1 MAIQA
6 QVVPIVFSAG
16 LETKTDSKMTMPGSL
31 TTLENGVFTKGARI
45 SKRNGYDLLGEEIID
60 GASSI
65 GPSDALGVFKPSPN
79 IEELIQVG
87 SNELYSYSK
96 DQVKWIDKDAIH
108 SPIVKYNNIYR
119 NNNDVLN
126 GDVAVNGDLEVYV
139 WRDATSGFAGGT
151 TIDALTGAEY
161 FLGTFNLSQA
171 GSRTRCVSIGT
182 YVYVFYVQNT
192 TGALVWQRVS
202 TTAPSTFSTAT
213 GFGATASLGTPA
225 FDVVSDGTNMWV
237 TYYDGANIQLVKLDS
252 NGLSV
257 STASFAKTIANALTI
272 CVNTNVFVY
281 WFNTTN
287 GTEYAVYDPALA
299 SVLAATVIDSN
310 IVEET
315 YKITAAATSATVQK
329 VFYTNGPIPVDSLTN
344 SNQVTRSA
352 EVNTAGILTASAVLV
367 RSITLASKA
376 FTDNSVVY
384 FYAAHLSDLQ
394 SSLFLFRFDGV
405 CVGRMY
411 PGNTRGAGA
420 FSLPSVVVKSSSKYL
435 LAQAIITK
443 YSGVLGAGGIKSGI
457 SSVLVDFD
465 NANSFQNAMLG
476 RNLHF
481 VGALP
486 SIYDGNSVTE
496 QGFNLYPEGYTG
508 SPVGAGGSMADGTY
522 QYSVVYEWIDNTGQV
537 HRSGAGVPI
546 EVVISGGGGS
556 GRVDLTIPTLRI
568 TEKFGAAGE
577 VTIQIYRTKAGETVF
592 FNVKSPTSS
601 VLYNDVTTDS
611 VSYSDTASDL
621 TISTN
626 EILYTTGDVLDNDP
640 SPSCSMLDVY
650 QNRMVISGL
659 EDPLEFAYSKTQ
671 VKGEGVAFSG
681 FFTSRIDPFGG
692 DISAIKLMDDKV
704 ILFKENSIFFVSGEG
719 PNDTGSQNNY
729 TIPQLITSDNGC
741 PYPKSTVLMPLG
753 IMYKSNKGIYLLSRS
768 LQVDYIGS
776 PVEDYNSQ
784 DITSADLIQ
793 DKNQVRFLTS
803 SGVTLVYDYFFKQWS
818 TFTNHTGDDA
828 VIWQGDYHYLRTNG
842 QVYAE
847 STGFLDNTTG
857 IVLKAATAWLKMA
870 GIQGFQRVR
879 SIAFLGDYKSAHQL
893 QIRVGY
899 DYKPAYQDTYTF
911 DATTVIIS
919 SANTYQFRQSL
930 KQQKCDSLRIEISDI
945 LPGSPGESYN
955 MNDISLEVGI
965 KPGINRLKAAQS
977 I

>member
-6 QVVPIVFSAG
+6 QVVPIVFSQG
-16 LETKTDSKMTMPGSL
+16 VETKTDSKMTMPGSL

-65 GPSDALGVFKPSPN
+65 GPSEALGVFKPSPN

-96 DQVKWIDKDAIH
+96 DQSKWIDKDAIH
-108 SPIVKYNNIYR
+108 SPIAKYNNIYR

-126 GDVAVNGDLEVYV
+126 GDVAVNGDLQVYS
-139 WRDATSGFAGGT
+139 WIDSTAGKVGAS
-151 TIDALTGAEY
+151 TIDSLNGAKYFTGDLANVH
-161 FLGTFNLSQA
+161 FSG
-171 GSRTRCVSIGT
+171 RTHNVSIGSFI
-182 YVYVFYVQNT
+182 YVFYVQAT
-192 TGALVWQRVS
+192 SRILAWKRVS
-202 TTAPSTFSTAT
+202 ITDPSNFSA
-213 GFGATASLGTPA
+213 ATAFGVALDAVISA

-237 TYYDGANIQLVKLDS
+237 TYYDGTNIQLVKLDS
-252 NGLSV
+252 NGAVV
-257 STASFAKTIANALTI
+257 STASFAKVIDGALAI
-272 CVNTNVFVY
+272 SVNTNVFVY
-281 WFNTTN
+281 WFNPVN
-287 GTEYAVYDPALA
+287 GTEYAAYNSSLA

-310 IVEET
+310 IAQIT
-315 YKITAAATSATVQK
+315 YGIAAHASSATTQT
-329 VFYTNGPIPVDSLTN
+329 VFYSNGPAPSTSLDA

-352 EVNTAGILTASAVLV
+352 IVSTTGITLASSVLV
-367 RSITLASKA
+367 RSVTIASKT
-376 FTDNSVVY
+376 FVSDSSVY
-384 FYAAHLSDLQ
+384 FYGVHMSDLQ
-394 SSLFLFRFDGV
+394 SSIFLFRSDGV
-405 CVGRMY
+405 CIGRMY
-411 PGNTRGAGA
+411 PGTARRPLIYSLGA
-420 FSLPSVVVKSSSKYL
+420 VVLLSGKKYL
-435 LAQAIITK
+435 YSPAIITK
-443 YSGVLGAGGIKSGI
+443 YNGVLASGQIKSGLCSI
-457 SSVLVDFD
+457 LIDFD

-481 VGALP
+481 IGAMP
-486 SIYDGNSVTE
+486 SVYDGNSVTE
-496 QGFNLYPEGYTG
+496 QGFNLFPENYTG
-508 SPVGAGGSMADGTY
+508 VASLGGLMGSGVY
-522 QYSVVYEWIDNTGQV
+522 QYSVVYEWVDNTGQV
-537 HRSGAGVPI
+537 HRSAAGVPI
-546 EVVISGGGGS
+546 EVTVVSPGQ
-556 GRVDLTIPTLRI
+556 VTLTIPTLRI
-568 TEKFGAAGE
+568 TEKSGAAGS
-577 VTIQIYRTKAGETVF
+577 VIIQIYRTKAGETVF
-592 FNVKSPTSS
+592 FNVKSPVDP
-601 VLYNDVTTDS
+601 VLYNDLTVDS
-611 VSYSDTASDL
+611 VSYVDQANDI

-784 DITSADLIQ
+784 DITSAELIQ

-818 TFTNHTGDDA
+818 TFTNHEGVDA
-828 VIWQGDYHYLRTNG
+828 VIWQGDYHYLRNDG

-847 STGFLDNTTG
+847 STGFLDDTTG

-879 SIAFLGDYKSAHQL
+879 GIAFLGDYKSAHQL

-930 KQQKCDSLRIEISDI
+930 KQQKCDSLRIEISDT
-945 LPGSPGESYN
+945 LPGTPGGSYN
-955 MNDISLEVGI
+955 MNDISLEVGV